1 MPLKLNVGISRKVG
15 QPNYGSLGA
24 QCNMEVEL
32 DGSILNDPDALRR
45 QIAEAYSA
53 CSSAV
58 HDELAGKHASSAAE
72 PPGVQQNPT
81 RSDSNGRNGSHS
93 GNNRVNGSGYSNS
106 RANSRGNG
114 RVNGSGSNE
123 NSASA
128 KQHTYIHQLAG
139 QIDTLGVR
147 RLDELCDRMYSKPL
161 VAITTLEASGLIDTL
176 KDAKLGKLD
185 LADLLAREVCV

>member
-72 PPGVQQNPT
+72 PPGVRENPT
-81 RSDSNGRNGSHS
+81 RSDGNTRNGSRP
-93 GNNRVNGSGYSNS
+93 GNHGANGSGYS
-106 RANSRGNG
+106 NSRGNG
-114 RVNGSGSNE
+114 RVNGSGSNGTT
-123 NSASA
+123 ASA
-128 KQHTYIHQLAG
+128 KQHTYIRQLAEK
-139 QIDTLGVR
+139 IDALGVR
-147 RLDELCDRMYSKPL
+147 RLDALCDRMYSKPL
-161 VAITTLEASGLIDTL
+161 VAITTLEASSLIDTL